1 MHIVPL
7 DDRVL
12 VKRIEKKE
20 ERIGSIIVP
29 ESARVKPS
37 VGEIL
42 AVGND
47 EGLQALLKKGDR
59 VLFGKYAGA
68 DFDLEGE
75 TFLILQRNEIVG
87 KLAE

>member
-29 ESARVKPS
+29 DTAREKPS
-37 VGEIL
+37 LGEVL

-59 VLFGKYAGA
+59 VLFGKYSGS
-68 DFDLEGE
+68 DFDLEGD

-87 KLAE
+87 KLVD